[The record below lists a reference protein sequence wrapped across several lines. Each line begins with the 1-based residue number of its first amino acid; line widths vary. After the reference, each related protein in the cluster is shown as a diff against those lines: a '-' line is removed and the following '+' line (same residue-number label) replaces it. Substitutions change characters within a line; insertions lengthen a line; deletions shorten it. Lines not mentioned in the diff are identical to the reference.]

1 MNPLDRTDQRLIRL
15 VSQYGDPLVE
25 TQTLAEEVSLSFQET
40 RSRLVTLAEQGWI
53 DHQPGDGQR
62 QWQVTSK
69 AGLLVRTD
77 SEPPTPEEDDEDIID
92 AEEREGPADGSEE
105 HEGATDGTGNEDG
118 GTPADE
124 ADAASSGTEES
135 GADG

>member
-40 RSRLVTLAEQGWI
+40 RSRLGTLAEQGWI
-53 DHQPGDGQR
+53 DDQPGDGQR

-92 AEEREGPADGSEE
+92 AEEREGAADDEDPEE
-105 HEGATDGTGNEDG
+105 DETAGEDAGGTGS
-118 GTPADE
+118 
-124 ADAASSGTEES
+124 DAVDS

>member
-40 RSRLVTLAEQGWI
+40 RSRLGTLAEQGWI
-53 DHQPGDGQR
+53 DDQPGDGQR

-69 AGLLVRTD
+69 ASLLVRTD
-77 SEPPTPEEDDEDIID
+77 SEPPTPEEDDADIID
-92 AEEREGPADGSEE
+92 AEEREDAADGEDQEE
-105 HEGATDGTGNEDG
+105 GEEEEEEEEDATAADDADGTGS
-118 GTPADE
+118 
-124 ADAASSGTEES
+124 DAADS